1 VVEGMCII
9 IPPLDFVTK
18 NVKKVPNSEFD
29 RLNHN
34 LQGQTV
40 CEEVQGEGGET
51 HGASCNALVVVT
63 ELIFELHS
71 RRFRIRAA
79 SGESGRHSE
88 FSQALDSTI
97 CPRTCRNDCL
107 QVMITICPRTCRNDC
122 LFTILESVS

>member
-88 FSQALDSTI
+88 LSQALDSTV

-107 QVMITICPRTCRNDC
+107 S
-122 LFTILESVS
+122 TILESIS